1 MEVFLMRRVKEV
13 AVDYRTGTSN
23 LKEITMDENKKQ
35 VMLPMSSPADD
46 NKQRV
51 AVGKDGDQ
59 RVIVGKDDQG
69 KVPME
74 MIFKFF
80 PRALEAIAT
89 ALYFGAKKRNE
100 KNGKLEYL
108 DDWQDRY
115 SSALL
120 RHKIARA
127 KGVEFDDESGLPHLA
142 HEGFNQLALLE
153 LWLREHEGND

>member
-1 MEVFLMRRVKEV
+1 MRRIKEV
-13 AVDYRTGTSN
+13 AVDYRTGNSS

-35 VMLPMSSPADD
+35 AILPMSKPADD
-46 NKQRV
+46 NKQS
-51 AVGKDGDQ
+51 
-59 RVIVGKDDQG
+59 VGKDDDQRVVIG
-69 KVPME
+69 KDDEDKVPME

-100 KNGKLEYL
+100 KDGKLEYL
-108 DDWQDRY
+108 DNWQDRY

-127 KGVEFDDESGLPHLA
+127 KGVEFDKESGLPHLA

-153 LWLREHEGND
+153 LWLREHEEND